1 MLAVYWHNFLG
12 RRPEYRAGGIYM
24 KKEIIMAIRC
34 GDRRENADAL
44 QKVLT
49 ASGCSI
55 KMRLGLHEA
64 GDACSNE
71 GLILLYVVDRSD
83 EIKALETALE
93 KIDGVRVKAME
104 I

>member
-1 MLAVYWHNFLG
+1 
-12 RRPEYRAGGIYM
+12 M
-24 KKEIIMAIRC
+24 KKESILAIRC
-34 GDRRENADAL
+34 GNRRERADEI

-64 GDACSNE
+64 GDEFCSNE
-71 GLILLYVVDRSD
+71 GLILLYAVDHA
-83 EIKALETALE
+83 EAIEKLVTALNA
-93 KIDGVRVKAME
+93 IDGVRVKAME

>member
-1 MLAVYWHNFLG
+1 
-12 RRPEYRAGGIYM
+12 M
-24 KKEIIMAIRC
+24 KKESIMAIRC
-34 GDRRENADAL
+34 GNRREHADEL

-64 GDACSNE
+64 DDFCSNE
-71 GLILLYVVDRSD
+71 GLILLYAVDHPD
-83 EIKALETALE
+83 EIEKLEAAL
-93 KIDGVRVKAME
+93 KKVVGVRVKTME

>member
-1 MLAVYWHNFLG
+1 
-12 RRPEYRAGGIYM
+12 
-24 KKEIIMAIRC
+24 
-34 GDRRENADAL
+34 
-44 QKVLT
+44 
-49 ASGCSI
+49 
-55 KMRLGLHEA
+55 MRLGLHEA